1 MHTHRKGIGMSETVD
16 IAGNTEVSFN
26 EETNELV
33 VKITKVYQFEEY
45 PFDDLS
51 EMKETL
57 NDIKNELDDEITEYL
72 QEVVDELEEY

>member
-1 MHTHRKGIGMSETVD
+1 MSETVD